1 MKSKQK
7 KQNPKYSG
15 YICLNDTNDTW
26 GWLLQVCTHMW
37 TNQSLLWG
45 LLRENCALSYILL
58 KGPSTL
64 IFHHPPPL
72 SCLFISFLS
81 PESLSVFP
89 PLVSTANVTHTV
101 KSEFSWLPVYTGDN
115 GFRKKKT
122 NWFNA
127 FRHLSEDDG
136 AKCDIFPFK
145 LWHKYSQWCLLEDAD
160 VKVWRNMHVQ
170 IKLLQAKLDLC
181 VQNVKLTKSTLKA
194 KDDLAG
200 FSPGN
205 RCRVLQSCNI
215 KTVMKYHQESR
226 APLWFFIASVSLVPF
241 GTKCD
246 TLEAGICD
254 YLLPPCPIWASRWP
268 WKREFLNAK

>member
-7 KQNPKYSG
+7 KQNPKFSG

-72 SCLFISFLS
+72 SRLFISFLS
-81 PESLSVFP
+81 PESLSVSP

-115 GFRKKKT
+115 GFRKKQQLIDLTPLDICLKMMELNVIFFHLNYDT
-122 NWFNA
+122 NTVSDVCWRMQMSKSGEICMCKSNCYRQSWICA
-127 FRHLSEDDG
+127 CKMWNWQSL
-136 AKCDIFPFK
+136 
-145 LWHKYSQWCLLEDAD
+145 LWRQRTTW
-160 VKVWRNMHVQ
+160 
-170 IKLLQAKLDLC
+170 LDLA
-181 VQNVKLTKSTLKA
+181 LETDA
-194 KDDLAG
+194 E
-200 FSPGN
+200 
-205 RCRVLQSCNI
+205 SCNI

-254 YLLPPCPIWASRWP
+254 YLLPPCPVWASRWL